1 MSIWIKILLSE
12 TDMKMLSMLRME
24 VNYEIII
31 LASKAHHSKAAKV
44 SRFAKK
50 SDDSESDSESGSASG
65 SSSSE
70 EEERNLD
77 DLLDVEFKQDVGS
90 AEEAFDA
97 VLRHQD

>member
-1 MSIWIKILLSE
+1 MGINDV
-12 TDMKMLSMLRME
+12 DMDKNIAIGDR
-24 VNYEIII
+24 YEDVVYVKDG
-31 LASKAHHSKAAKV
+31 ASKAHHSKAAKV